1 MSDFTTAARPYANA
15 VFDLANQANALDSEA
30 LNSWSDALAN
40 LAAVVSDAQMSELL
54 DDPDTGKMEKGEL
67 ILSVLGD
74 KLNQQQQN
82 LVKLMAENGRLKIMT
97 DVVAQFEVE
106 RAKAENKIEA
116 EVVSAFELSAE
127 QTSELVNTLKNKLG
141 CDVTLTTTVDES
153 LIGGVIITAGDTI
166 IDASMKSQLDSL
178 ALSLGR

>member
-15 VFDLANQANALDSEA
+15 VFDLANQANALDA
-30 LNSWSDALAN
+30 WSDALAN
-40 LAAVVSDAQMSELL
+40 LATVVSDAQMSKVL
-54 DDPDTGKMEKGEL
+54 DDPEAGKVVKGEL
-67 ILSVLGD
+67 ILKVLGD

-82 LVKLMAENGRLKIMT
+82 LVKLMAENGRLKLMT
-97 DVVAQFEVE
+97 DVVAQFEVA

-116 EVVSAFELSAE
+116 QVVSAFELSAE

-141 CDVTLTTTVDES
+141 FDVTLTTTVDKS
-153 LIGGVIITAGDTI
+153 LIGGVVITAGDTI